1 MPRTSKAPGPLSNSA
16 AQAQAREIR
25 RQLGAYVNFR
35 YGNMQEAFPDW
46 RDRSRRCLERAGEM
60 LAELRAADARTG
72 LLPDGLRGTAFE
84 RSRCLEV
91 PDEYVI
97 NSRRRGTAAESA
109 GDLAEALRTGDRRLY
124 RQLFRELAGNMERL
138 P

>member
-35 YGNMQEAFPDW
+35 YGRMQEAFPDW
-46 RDRSRRCLERAGEM
+46 RERSRRCLERAGEM

-84 RSRCLEV
+84 RAHCLEV
-91 PDEYVI
+91 PGEYVI
-97 NSRRRGTAAESA
+97 SSRRRGAAAESA
-109 GDLAEALRTGDRRLY
+109 ADLAEALRAGDLPMA
-124 RQLFRELAGNMERL
+124 RQLFRELAGNMVRL

>member
-16 AQAQAREIR
+16 AQAQAREVR

-35 YGNMQEAFPDW
+35 DGRMQETFPDW
-46 RDRSRRCLERAGEM
+46 RERSRRCLERAGEL
-60 LAELRAADARTG
+60 LAQLRADDARTG

-97 NSRRRGTAAESA
+97 NSRRRGTAAEST
-109 GDLAEALRTGDRRLY
+109 DYLAEALRTGDRRLY

>member
-1 MPRTSKAPGPLSNSA
+1 MPRTSKASGPLSNSA

-35 YGNMQEAFPDW
+35 YGHVQETFPDW
-46 RDRSRRCLERAGEM
+46 RERSRRCLERAGEL
-60 LAELRAADARTG
+60 LAQLRAEDARTG

-84 RSRCLEV
+84 RSRCREV
-91 PDEYVI
+91 EGEFVI
-97 NSRRRGTAAESA
+97 SARRRGAAAETAA
-109 GDLAEALRTGDRRLY
+109 DLAEALRDGDLPMARS
-124 RQLFRELAGNMERL
+124 LFRELAGNMVRL